1 MNKSQ
6 YQSILNKLEKQDTAI
21 PSTYDNISIGNF
33 TNTRPTDLENFYTQ
47 NRIRQADS
55 VNSIY
60 NDPKYAS
67 TILNSS
73 IPLNQLEK
81 NIEQSKGATLEP
93 YNKSITDY
101 LKQGASYVGEKVGLN
116 NYQANKFGRQMFGDR
131 GSDQFSK
138 NIGFMDIVPAF
149 KGMHMASIPMI
160 PAYLNEAYRAFDRG
174 DNVGGAIEGTAALAE
189 GVFLG
194 KPIAKSLK
202 ALSKSLSSKIKGDPS
217 KKMSEL
223 ASEIQKNQKK
233 LGALPSN
240 KVMAN
245 TKLQAPSMAMVNPRK
260 VDDLGFFYKSEEIAN
275 SMQQNKGS
283 GAQFL
288 AFFKNKGVKDS
299 ELYDTGLEELFKR
312 DKVTKKDIL
321 DNIDLN
327 RLKLQERTYSGSDV
341 SSNLIFE
348 DVTKKLEYK
357 TPEFNKYSQDEIDKL
372 NEGLNVSDDVRAETE
387 LVSTRVLEDTKTG
400 YKIVYDENGENF
412 LTYRPNTDIFDIEQ
426 SEQAR
431 ALMDE
436 HETLEGFR
444 FDEIAQKGNI
454 NEATIATEGIAIN
467 NGDFIS
473 TDARFADST
482 QKGGTNYKEYVIR
495 RQSFN
500 PTMAMNNDYVK
511 PDDFQNPVH
520 YDDFNPIF
528 HVRTK
533 DRNTTDGGKTLYT
546 EELQSDRGQQ
556 GRKYGFSSG
565 KNFDETVAK
574 YKELNDSLVKN
585 MSDIP
590 VKLKAA
596 EQEYLYKLKN
606 PGKPPIRIPLRSDL
620 SGDELN
626 YYAKLS
632 DRARPLNDE
641 YLDFNASRMPDEYK
655 TMKLTDYIDF
665 MGDPDYPLEAD
676 IDVLGM
682 MKIINKERRYPLG
695 RDDLDGFPPKMADLS
710 EGARLNRLRS
720 ALKDIRY
727 ERYDLTNTQFDD
739 LDTFAGFADDLRND
753 LAETYNKLQ
762 GNVPGGDLVDTTEDW
777 TRLGIKRLLQKAV
790 QGNYDSVT
798 FSPGQIQVDRWGNP
812 KLKDYYDNIIP
823 KMAKEV
829 AGKKNVGIKEVEI
842 APNDFHTIFMRGST
856 AEDRR
861 YFVSRIGTDRP
872 IAGFDRLEDAQKYAE
887 NLDSIEKQKSVAI
900 TITPELREKVL
911 KGLSLFTMGG
921 AVLGLEEQMG
931 ALGDIPST
939 QGDET

>member
-1 MNKSQ
+1 M
-6 YQSILNKLEKQDTAI
+6 A
-21 PSTYDNISIGNF
+21 
-33 TNTRPTDLENFYTQ
+33 TDLENFYRE
-47 NRIRQADS
+47 NRIREADS
-55 VNSIY
+55 VSPTVFD
-60 NDPKYAS
+60 DPANAS
-67 TILNSS
+67 TFFNSS
-73 IPLNQLEK
+73 LPVAQVEK
-81 NIEQSKGATLEP
+81 NLKAYGDRLEP
-93 YNKSITDY
+93 YEPTMRENIRTAISDAGQY
-101 LKQGASYVGEKVGLN
+101 LGLPDRTSQRLARGFMGNPSAENFSQQVGLLDIAPVIN
-116 NYQANKFGRQMFGDR
+116 IPFYLQEAKRGFDR
-131 GSDQFSK
+131 AQTGSDY
-138 NIGFMDIVPAF
+138 IAPALEGGFA
-149 KGMHMASIPMI
+149 
-160 PAYLNEAYRAFDRG
+160 LLE
-174 DNVGGAIEGTAALAE
+174 GALVT
-189 GVFLG
+189 
-194 KPIAKSLK
+194 KPIAKGLKSLTTS
-202 ALSKSLSSKIKGDPS
+202 LSKKLSGGSDIVPTKQEVGV
-217 KKMSEL
+217 
-223 ASEIQKNQKK
+223 
-233 LGALPSN
+233 LP

-641 YLDFNASRMPDEYK
+641 YLDFDASRMPDEYK

-887 NLDSIEKQKSVAI
+887 NLDSIEKQKSIAI

>member
-1 MNKSQ
+1 M
-6 YQSILNKLEKQDTAI
+6 A
-21 PSTYDNISIGNF
+21 
-33 TNTRPTDLENFYTQ
+33 TDLENFYRE
-47 NRIRQADS
+47 NRIREADS
-55 VNSIY
+55 VSPTVFD
-60 NDPKYAS
+60 DPANAS
-67 TILNSS
+67 TFFNSS
-73 IPLNQLEK
+73 LPVAQVEK
-81 NIEQSKGATLEP
+81 NLKAYGDRLEP
-93 YNKSITDY
+93 YEPTMRENIRTAISDAGQY
-101 LKQGASYVGEKVGLN
+101 LGLSDRTSQRLARGFMGNPSAENFSQQVGLLDIAPVVN
-116 NYQANKFGRQMFGDR
+116 IPFYLQEAKRGFDR
-131 GSDQFSK
+131 AQTGSDY
-138 NIGFMDIVPAF
+138 IAPALEGGFA
-149 KGMHMASIPMI
+149 
-160 PAYLNEAYRAFDRG
+160 LLE
-174 DNVGGAIEGTAALAE
+174 GALVT
-189 GVFLG
+189 
-194 KPIAKSLK
+194 KPIAKGLKSLTTS
-202 ALSKSLSSKIKGDPS
+202 LSKKLSGGSDIVPTKQEVGV
-217 KKMSEL
+217 
-223 ASEIQKNQKK
+223 
-233 LGALPSN
+233 LP

-283 GAQFL
+283 GEQFL

-348 DVTKKLEYK
+348 DVTRKLEYK

-473 TDARFADST
+473 TDARFADKT
-482 QKGGTNYKEYVIR
+482 QKGGTNYKEYVLR

-500 PTMAMNNDYVK
+500 PTMAMADDYVK
-511 PDDFQNPVH
+511 PDDFQNPIH

-574 YKELNDSLVKN
+574 YKELNDSLAKN

-590 VKLKAA
+590 IKLKAA

-641 YLDFNASRMPDEYK
+641 YLDFDASRMPDEYK
-655 TMKLTDYIDF
+655 TMGLTDYIDF

-720 ALKDIRY
+720 ALQDIRY

-762 GNVPGGDLVDTTEDW
+762 GTVPGGDLVDATEDW

-842 APNDFHTIFMRGST
+842 EPNDFHTIFMRGST

-887 NLDSIEKQKSVAI
+887 NLDSTEKQKSVAI

>member
-1 MNKSQ
+1 M
-6 YQSILNKLEKQDTAI
+6 A
-21 PSTYDNISIGNF
+21 
-33 TNTRPTDLENFYTQ
+33 TDLENFYRE
-47 NRIRQADS
+47 NRIREADS
-55 VNSIY
+55 VSPTVFD
-60 NDPKYAS
+60 DPANAS
-67 TILNSS
+67 TFFNSS
-73 IPLNQLEK
+73 LPVAQVEK
-81 NIEQSKGATLEP
+81 NLKAYGDRLEP
-93 YNKSITDY
+93 YEPTMRENIRTAISDAGQY
-101 LKQGASYVGEKVGLN
+101 LGLPDRTSQRLARGFMGNPSAENFSQQVGLLDIAPVIN
-116 NYQANKFGRQMFGDR
+116 IPFYLQEAKRGFDR
-131 GSDQFSK
+131 AQTGSDY
-138 NIGFMDIVPAF
+138 IAPALEGGFA
-149 KGMHMASIPMI
+149 
-160 PAYLNEAYRAFDRG
+160 LLE
-174 DNVGGAIEGTAALAE
+174 GALVT
-189 GVFLG
+189 
-194 KPIAKSLK
+194 KPIAKGLKSLTTS
-202 ALSKSLSSKIKGDPS
+202 LSKKLSGGSDIVPTKQEVGV
-217 KKMSEL
+217 
-223 ASEIQKNQKK
+223 
-233 LGALPSN
+233 LP

-641 YLDFNASRMPDEYK
+641 YLDFDASRMPDEYK

>member
-1 MNKSQ
+1 M
-6 YQSILNKLEKQDTAI
+6 A
-21 PSTYDNISIGNF
+21 
-33 TNTRPTDLENFYTQ
+33 TDLENFYRE
-47 NRIRQADS
+47 NRIREADS
-55 VNSIY
+55 VSPTVFD
-60 NDPKYAS
+60 DPANAS
-67 TILNSS
+67 TFFNSS
-73 IPLNQLEK
+73 LPVAQVEK
-81 NIEQSKGATLEP
+81 NLKAYGDRLEP
-93 YNKSITDY
+93 YEPTMRENIRTAISDAGQY
-101 LKQGASYVGEKVGLN
+101 LGLPDRTSQRLARGFMGNPSAENFSQQVGLLDIAPVVN
-116 NYQANKFGRQMFGDR
+116 IPFYLQEAKRGFDR
-131 GSDQFSK
+131 AQTGSDY
-138 NIGFMDIVPAF
+138 IAPALEGGFA
-149 KGMHMASIPMI
+149 
-160 PAYLNEAYRAFDRG
+160 LLE
-174 DNVGGAIEGTAALAE
+174 GALVT
-189 GVFLG
+189 
-194 KPIAKSLK
+194 KPIAKGLKSLTTS
-202 ALSKSLSSKIKGDPS
+202 LSKKLSGGSDIVPTKQEVGV
-217 KKMSEL
+217 
-223 ASEIQKNQKK
+223 
-233 LGALPSN
+233 LP

-641 YLDFNASRMPDEYK
+641 YLDFDASRMPDEYK

-887 NLDSIEKQKSVAI
+887 NLDSIEKQKSIAI

>member
-1 MNKSQ
+1 M
-6 YQSILNKLEKQDTAI
+6 A
-21 PSTYDNISIGNF
+21 
-33 TNTRPTDLENFYTQ
+33 TDLENFYRE
-47 NRIRQADS
+47 NRIREADS
-55 VNSIY
+55 VLPTVFD
-60 NDPKYAS
+60 DPANAS
-67 TILNSS
+67 TFFNSS
-73 IPLNQLEK
+73 LPVAQVEK
-81 NIEQSKGATLEP
+81 NLKAYGDRLEP
-93 YNKSITDY
+93 YEPTMRENIRTAISDAGQY
-101 LKQGASYVGEKVGLN
+101 LGLPDRTSQRIARGFMGNPSAENFSQQVGLLDI
-116 NYQANKFGRQMFGDR
+116 APVV
-131 GSDQFSK
+131 
-138 NIGFMDIVPAF
+138 NIPFYFQEGKRA
-149 KGMHMASIPMI
+149 
-160 PAYLNEAYRAFDRG
+160 LNRG
-174 DNVGGAIEGTAALAE
+174 DYIGGGLDVGFSLLEGLLFA
-189 GVFLG
+189 
-194 KPIAKSLK
+194 KPLKNFIKSQATKLK
-202 ALSKSLSSKIKGDPS
+202 SKPS
-217 KKMSEL
+217 TT
-223 ASEIQKNQKK
+223 EIVDTKETV
-233 LGALPSN
+233 GALP
-240 KVMAN
+240 KVIAN

-283 GAQFL
+283 GEQFL

-348 DVTKKLEYK
+348 DVTRKLEYK

-473 TDARFADST
+473 TDARFADKT
-482 QKGGTNYKEYVIR
+482 QKGGTNYKEYVLR

-500 PTMAMNNDYVK
+500 PTMAMKNDYVE
-511 PDDFQNPVH
+511 PDDFQHSIH
-520 YDDFNPIF
+520 YEDFNPIF

-533 DRNTTDGGKTLYT
+533 DRTTTDGGKTLYV

-556 GRKYGFSSG
+556 GRKYGFKSG

-574 YKELNDSLVKN
+574 YNELNNKVI
-585 MSDIP
+585 DIFTDLP
-590 VKLKAA
+590 VRLKSM
-596 EQEYLYKLKN
+596 EQEYLYQLKN

-620 SGDELN
+620 NQDQIN
-626 YYAKLS
+626 YFARQSSS
-632 DRARPLNDE
+632 DMPRLDNDSF
-641 YLDFNASRMPDEYK
+641 LDFEASRMPDEFK
-655 TMKLTDYIDF
+655 TMKLSDYIEFLSDPNNPIRNDIETLNLMRNIGGVSKLYKIGKMPNKIDF
-665 MGDPDYPLEAD
+665 NNLE
-676 IDVLGM
+676 
-682 MKIINKERRYPLG
+682 KE
-695 RDDLDGFPPKMADLS
+695 KK
-710 EGARLNRLRS
+710 LNLLRS
-720 ALKDIRY
+720 ALQDIQY
-727 ERYDLTNTQFDD
+727 SRYDLTKSRHNNAFPD

-753 LAETYNKLQ
+753 LRATYNKLQ
-762 GNVPGGDLVDTTEDW
+762 GTVPGGDLVDTTEDW
-777 TRLGIKRLLQKAV
+777 TKLGIRRLLQKAV
-790 QGNYDSVT
+790 QGNYDTVT
-798 FSPGQIQVDRWGNP
+798 FSPGQIQVDRWSEQG
-812 KLKDYYDNIIP
+812 LKDYYDNIIP

-842 APNDFHTIFMRGST
+842 APNDMHRIFMRGT
-856 AEDRR
+856 NAMDRR
-861 YFVSRIGTDRP
+861 YFVARVGTDRP

-887 NLDSIEKQKSVAI
+887 NLDSTEKQKSVAI

-931 ALGDIPST
+931 VLGDIPST